1 MSNVEKL
8 IEQCLRDIRRQKAR
22 RYNALRL
29 KHKLYGLD
37 ARVHFIDKKENQHV

>member
-22 RYNALRL
+22 RYNALRV

-37 ARVHFIDKKENQHV
+37 ARARLVIKGENHV

>member
-22 RYNALRL
+22 RYNALRV
-29 KHKLYGLD
+29 KHKLFALEQRAHLVIKG
-37 ARVHFIDKKENQHV
+37 ENNV